1 MNSPSKLESNRN
13 GSNGFRIA
21 PVLAT
26 TCFASFVLAPGA
38 FAVDRYWIDDFDNW
52 SVASRWSPNGVP
64 GVNDHVIV
72 GAAPGPLNGIVNM
85 DVNGIIAELSVL
97 GTSHLDTEG
106 WWLNVSGPARID
118 GNGSGGSESNYARLR
133 VTNGAGPIDF
143 RADSLLVGSEGKLL
157 LTNQPSIDIDGAI
170 TVSADGLF
178 FGSGN
183 VTAGGN
189 FSNSGEIQAFG
200 GDLSIDLGG
209 NSLDLDGSGPGE
221 LVINDAGTDVTISAQ
236 GLTDAFDGYL
246 FLGGGSVL
254 DMSLNNPWALGPN
267 STVSVAWIQSQGHF
281 STIQGAPLTIAGNVT
296 AICRGNTLRIEAPVT
311 VAPAALIDFFEIG
324 ADASNTIL
332 FNNTATI
339 DGGLFEISDAAR
351 IEFNDDTVVSDGT
364 FILGEG
370 AALAFDGATTING
383 GDFATFSEDAT
394 DGAILF
400 NGPTT
405 WDGTVFILGIARQM
419 GNATVTGQTTIN
431 ATVFDMDGG
440 PANWN
445 INSGLTI
452 HANAIDEL
460 SLPNAFN
467 TQMTLGSAIACR
479 LTVVLPGSTSWQMNG
494 QMTINGQ
501 PVLYTTRI
509 AGSPVRMGGAVTLTG
524 GFAHIDA
531 DLTLANG
538 STTTIPAGAGL
549 RGGRI
554 TQIQPTASFSG
565 SGTLRNHTTG
575 IMNLQ
580 SGVSLGNVGLSND
593 GTFLLENVPA
603 IASVGR
609 FESSDNGDFHVNI
622 AGYAAGTEHD
632 QLVVSPGPAVI
643 GGNLYVNH
651 YDTGGAVFQPNIGD
665 EFTIITAVGGVS
677 GSFSGNPTS
686 CAAGKAFRWTVLYGA
701 NDVRLRLDSIGDC
714 CAADLDQD
722 GVISLSDLAVL
733 LSNFGTPMAAT
744 QSMGDI
750 DSDGDVDLQDMALLL
765 AQFGTNC

>member
-1 MNSPSKLESNRN
+1 MSSQFLMRSRRKGPT
-13 GSNGFRIA
+13 GFRIT
-21 PVLAT
+21 PILAK
-26 TCFASFVLAPGA
+26 TCFAGLALTPAA

-52 SVASRWSPNGVP
+52 SVANRWSPNGVP
-64 GVNDHVIV
+64 GVNDHVLV
-72 GAAPGPLNGIVNM
+72 GAAPGPLDGIVNM

-97 GTSHLDTEG
+97 GTSHLNTEG

-118 GNGSGGSESNYARLR
+118 GNGSGGFESNYARLR

-143 RADSLLVGSEGKLL
+143 RADSLLIGSEGELL
-157 LTNQPSIDIDGAI
+157 LTNQPTIDIDGGI
-170 TVSADGLF
+170 TVSASGLF

-183 VTAGGN
+183 ITAGGN

-221 LVINDAGTDVTISAQ
+221 LVINDAGTDVSISAD
-236 GLTDAFDGYL
+236 GLTDAFDGFL
-246 FLGGGSVL
+246 FLGGNSAL
-254 DMSLNNPWALGPN
+254 TMSLNNPWAIGPN
-267 STVSVAWIQSQGHF
+267 GEATVAWVQSQGHF
-281 STIQGAPLTIAGNVT
+281 STIQGAPLTIAGNVSVHG
-296 AICRGNTLRIEAPVT
+296 RGNTLRVEMPVT
-311 VAPAALIDFFEIG
+311 FAPTALIDFFEIG

-332 FNNTATI
+332 FNNNANV
-339 DGGLFEISDAAR
+339 DGGLFDISDAAR
-351 IEFNDDTVVSDGT
+351 VEFNDDTVVSGGT
-364 FILGEG
+364 FILGEN
-370 AALAFDGATTING
+370 AALAFDGATTIEG
-383 GDFATFSEDAT
+383 GDFATFSESAA
-394 DGAILF
+394 DGAILL

-419 GNATVTGQTTIN
+419 GNATVTGQSTIN
-431 ATVFDMDGG
+431 ASVFDMDGG

-445 INSGLTI
+445 INDGLTI
-452 HANAIDEL
+452 NADAIDEI

-467 TQMTLGSAIACR
+467 SQMTLGSAIACR
-479 LTVVLPGSTSWQMNG
+479 LTVNLPGSTSWQMNG

-509 AGSPVRMGGAVTLTG
+509 AGSPVSIGGNLSLVSGL
-524 GFAHIDA
+524 AHIEA
-531 DLTLANG
+531 NLTLGNS

-549 RGGRI
+549 RSGRI
-554 TQIQPTASFSG
+554 TQIQPNASFNG

-580 SGVSLGNVGLSND
+580 SGASLGGVGVQND
-593 GTFLLENVPA
+593 GTFLMDNVPA
-603 IASVGR
+603 IASIGR
-609 FESSDNGDFHVNI
+609 FESSANGDFHLNI

-632 QLVVSPGPAVI
+632 QLVVSPGPAVL
-643 GGNLYVNH
+643 GGTLHVNH
-651 YDTGGAVFQPNIGD
+651 YDNGGAVFQPNIGD

-677 GSFSGNPTS
+677 GSFLGNPTS

-733 LSNFGTPMAAT
+733 LSNFGTPIAAT
-744 QSMGDI
+744 QSLGDI